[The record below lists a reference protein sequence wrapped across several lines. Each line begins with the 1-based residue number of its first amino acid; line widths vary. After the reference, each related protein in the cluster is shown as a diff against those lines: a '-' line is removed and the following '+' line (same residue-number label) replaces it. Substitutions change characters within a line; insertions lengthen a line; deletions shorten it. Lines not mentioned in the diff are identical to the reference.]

1 MPLLR
6 GYSKKTISKNISTL
20 MREGREQKQA
30 IAIALE
36 TARKSGGG
44 ARGVVGKNPNRA
56 SDWRAPSVGDRVDV
70 RRVIAATG
78 GGRGG
83 REPRHAWFGGYEF
96 VRYEPAHHAL
106 AEGGESPAVYAIVKA
121 TRGTNE
127 GIEQR
132 SSLDDVRLVP
142 AERRS
147 NRAHG
152 HGLTVTRS
160 TTPAEVEAAILSGNT
175 YFYDHTGNR
184 HLTISNMGG
193 GVYRVDGRGYAQPS
207 DAVARYVVRDL
218 TQGPDAR
225 RSNRA
230 RRRLGSVASDFVSGQ
245 RVRVTAGLGKGDH
258 GTVHYIGSGPHSD
271 MVSVQL
277 DNPVQAMMGPAILHP
292 KNLMATMN
300 DLGEASMCVNCG
312 CSSEGCHCVN
322 PAGESGPFHRP
333 LVNRSK
339 SAPYGGV
346 GTAGRYSGTAGR
358 YSGNARAKISYD
370 DKKDQYRAV
379 ISVLQPTG
387 RPDGGW
393 RYSVRTTQY
402 VGRPPGVTGRGWEG
416 ERTSVDSPEAFDDAA
431 RAAFSFAMHEDK
443 IDASEIDFDGNDG
456 IRVLR
461 YASNK
466 IGRVNRSRGN
476 HAEHY
481 DPHAEHRG
489 ERMIDPTAQLGPYEI
504 REIGRTEHPMGLE
517 EYAWQ
522 VAERLVRI
530 YHYSPHRAQ
539 SAVNEWAAL
548 VRTSYATGRNAKG
561 VATEISK
568 FEIK

>member
-6 GYSKKTISKNISTL
+6 GYSKATVSTNIRRL
-20 MREGREQKQA
+20 MHEGYKQPQA
-30 IAIALE
+30 VAIALE
-36 TARKSGGG
+36 QARRSGGG
-44 ARGVVGKNPNRA
+44 ARGVVGPNPNR
-56 SDWRAPSVGDRVDV
+56 S
-70 RRVIAATG
+70 
-78 GGRGG
+78 
-83 REPRHAWFGGYEF
+83 
-96 VRYEPAHHAL
+96 
-106 AEGGESPAVYAIVKA
+106 
-121 TRGTNE
+121 
-127 GIEQR
+127 
-132 SSLDDVRLVP
+132 
-142 AERRS
+142 
-147 NRAHG
+147 HG
-152 HGLTVTRS
+152 HGLTITRS

-193 GVYRVDGRGYAQPS
+193 GVYRVDERGYAQPI

-218 TQGPDAR
+218 TQGPDTR

-230 RRRLGSVASDFVSGQ
+230 RRRLGNIASDFVSGQ
-245 RVRVTAGLGKGDH
+245 RVRVTAGPGKGDH
-258 GTVHYIGSGPHSD
+258 GTVHFIGSGPRGD

-277 DNPVQAMMGPAILHP
+277 DNPVQAMMGSAILHP
-292 KNLMATMN
+292 RNLMA
-300 DLGEASMCVNCG
+300 
-312 CSSEGCHCVN
+312 SEV
-322 PAGESGPFHRP
+322 PAWKTYDWERS
-333 LVNRSK
+333 NRSK
-339 SAPYGGV
+339 GAPYGGV
-346 GTAGRYSGTAGR
+346 GTAGR
-358 YSGNARAKISYD
+358 YSGNARAKISFD
-370 DKKDQYRAV
+370 DTKDQYRAV

-443 IDASEIDFDGNDG
+443 IDASEIDFDANDG

-481 DPHAEHRG
+481 DPHAETRG

-504 REIGRTEHPMGLE
+504 REIGRTGNPMSLN

-539 SAVNEWAAL
+539 SAVNEWAAK
-548 VRTSYATGRNAKG
+548 VRASHATARDARST
-561 VATEISK
+561 ATDISK
-568 FEIK
+568 IERG